1 MKKKLFINDMTLA
14 EGFLGQKMIVLPNT
28 IRESQKK
35 NYITRS
41 FHISDMG
48 FYPNASNHY
57 RIRKKGANEY
67 IFIYCVE
74 GEGTLNVDG
83 ESIRVSPNSF
93 YIIPKNT
100 AHSYKAHEHNPWSI
114 YWIHFDG
121 LAAEA
126 LYERYLDP
134 KKTDNSIPFE
144 SERISLFNQ
153 IYQIYQSEYVLP
165 KLEYANIL
173 GLNLVSSFIYREVKD
188 SVHMENHNN
197 VVDSIIDF
205 LNENLDKSY
214 KSEEIAEK
222 FNYSPS
228 YLFNLFKKRTGYS
241 LIHFFNL
248 KKIQKACEYL
258 KYTDLSIKEISYK
271 MSFQDPLYFS
281 RTFKKYIGV
290 SPRVYRSQQHG

>member
-1 MKKKLFINDMTLA
+1 MKKRLYANDKSIA
-14 EGFLGQKMIVLPNT
+14 DGFLGQKMIVLPNT
-28 IRESQKK
+28 IKESQKT

-41 FHISDMG
+41 FYISDMG
-48 FYPNASNHY
+48 FYPNANNHY

-74 GEGTLNVDG
+74 GSGTLKIEG
-83 ESIRVSPNSF
+83 KSIEVLPNSF

-100 AHSYKAHEHNPWSI
+100 AHSYKAKENNPWSI

-121 LAAEA
+121 LAAQA
-126 LYERYLDP
+126 LYERYRDP
-134 KKTDNSIPFE
+134 KKTNNSIPFE
-144 SERISLFNQ
+144 SGRISLFNQ
-153 IYQIYQSEYVLP
+153 IFQIYQSEYVFP

-173 GLNLVSSFIYREVKD
+173 GLNFISSFIYREVKD

-197 VVDSIIDF
+197 VVDAIIAF
-205 LNENLDKSY
+205 LNENLDKSF
-214 KSEEIAEK
+214 KSEDIAEK
-222 FNYSPS
+222 FNYSSS

-241 LIHFFNL
+241 LMHFFNL

-258 KYTDLSIKEISYK
+258 KYTDLSIKEISYN

-290 SPRVYRSQQHG
+290 SPRVYRNQQQG